1 MAAAVPG
8 RAAAPADG
16 MRCGKLD
23 NGLTY
28 YIRHVDTQPG
38 MAGFYL
44 VQNVGSLMEEDN
56 QKGLAHFLEHMAFNA
71 SQHFPGRIDRFL
83 QEHGL
88 VHYNAYT
95 AQDETVYTIDE
106 VPTGDP
112 SLVDSCLLVLRDWC
126 HFLTLPETGIEKE
139 RGIVL
144 EEWRAPGSGS

>member
-56 QKGLAHFLEHMAFNA
+56 QKGLAHFLEHGF
-71 SQHFPGRIDRFL
+71 
-83 QEHGL
+83 
-88 VHYNAYT
+88 
-95 AQDETVYTIDE
+95 
-106 VPTGDP
+106 
-112 SLVDSCLLVLRDWC
+112 
-126 HFLTLPETGIEKE
+126 
-139 RGIVL
+139 
-144 EEWRAPGSGS
+144 